1 MADKPDSSAD
11 YIQRLLDAEEISPTL
26 RSSYQSE
33 LDAMIAPALTPSK
46 AAAGVTALV
55 ILLVAAV
62 ALLRNL
68 LVVEA
73 EPLVKVG
80 WLALLV
86 GFGGAAYLFARD
98 LWLKKHTKKSQF
110 AISQLICSAAGML
123 TVVVMLQG
131 MSAPDD
137 PASTFHVLFALVF
150 YIACLFWNLDSRIGA
165 AELAAREQML
175 RIEYRLANL
184 AERLHGGTKAD

>member
-33 LDAMIAPALTPSK
+33 LDAMLAPALTPRK
-46 AAAGVTALV
+46 AAGGVTLLV
-55 ILLVAAV
+55 ILLAGVV

-73 EPLVKVG
+73 EPLARIG
-80 WLALLV
+80 WLALLI
-86 GFGGAAYLFARD
+86 GFGGAAYLISRD
-98 LWLKKHTKKSQF
+98 LWLKKHSRKSQF
-110 AISQLICSAAGML
+110 AITHLITGAAGML
-123 TVVVMLQG
+123 TVVALLQG
-131 MSAPDD
+131 LGDPSD

-184 AERLHGGTKAD
+184 AERLKP

>member
-1 MADKPDSSAD
+1 MADKPKSSAD

-33 LDAMIAPALTPSK
+33 LNAMLAPALTPRK
-46 AAAGVTALV
+46 AAAGATLFA
-55 ILLVAAV
+55 ILLVGVV

-73 EPLVKVG
+73 EPLVRVG

-86 GFGGAAYLFARD
+86 GFSGAAFLVARD
-98 LWLKKHTKKSQF
+98 LWLKKHTRKSQF
-110 AISQLICSAAGML
+110 AVTYLITGAAGML
-123 TVVVMLQG
+123 TVVAMLRG
-131 MSAPDD
+131 MSEPAD
-137 PASTFHVLFALVF
+137 PASTFHVLFTLVF
-150 YIACLFWNLDSRIGA
+150 YIACLFWNLDSRIA
-165 AELAAREQML
+165 AGELASREQML

-184 AERLHGGTKAD
+184 AERLKS

>member
-1 MADKPDSSAD
+1 MADRPDPSVD
-11 YIQRLLDAEEISPTL
+11 YVQRLLDAEEISPTL
-26 RSSYQSE
+26 RKSYQSE
-33 LDAMIAPALTPSK
+33 LDAMLAPALTPRK
-46 AAAGVTALV
+46 AAGGVTLLV
-55 ILLVAAV
+55 ILLAGVV

-73 EPLVKVG
+73 EPLARIG
-80 WLALLV
+80 WLALLA
-86 GFGGAAYLFARD
+86 GFGGAAYLISRD
-98 LWLKKHTKKSQF
+98 LWLKKHSKKSQF
-110 AISQLICSAAGML
+110 AITHLIAGAAGLLTAVTML
-123 TVVVMLQG
+123 RG
-131 MSAPDD
+131 MGAPAD

-184 AERLHGGTKAD
+184 AERLQGGPKAD

>member
-11 YIQRLLDAEEISPTL
+11 YVQRLLDAEDISPAL
-26 RSSYQSE
+26 RRSYQSE
-33 LDAMIAPALTPSK
+33 LDATLAPALTPSK

-86 GFGGAAYLFARD
+86 GFSGAAFFFARD
-98 LWLKKHTKKSQF
+98 LWLRKHSKKSQF
-110 AISQLICSAAGML
+110 AITHLMCGAAGML
-123 TVVVMLQG
+123 TVVAMLRG
-131 MSAPDD
+131 MNAPAE
-137 PASTFHVLFALVF
+137 PASTFQVLFALVF
-150 YIACLFWNLDSRIGA
+150 YIACLFWNLDSRISA

-175 RIEYRLANL
+175 RIEYRLAEL
-184 AERLHGGTKAD
+184 AERRRG